1 MRAVTYGFGMRSPV
15 WRVGAALAVL
25 VAALAVGGCVEDEP
39 DTTPNP
45 EPTSTPLFESD
56 EEALAA
62 AEEAYGRY
70 QAVEAEILADGGTN
84 SERIEGLAVRD
95 ALVAAE
101 EGFADYRAN
110 GYRNIGATKFET
122 VELQHY
128 SASSEDSKDVVGL
141 YICLDFSSQDVVNAQ
156 SVSVVRPGRIVRQAF
171 EVSFDL
177 AQSGDELVLAAREPW
192 GSNDVCAA

>member
-70 QAVEAEILADGGTN
+70 QAVEDEVFADGGAG
-84 SERIEGLAVRD
+84 SERIEAVAVRD
-95 ALVAAE
+95 ALEAARL
-101 EGFADYRAN
+101 GFDELVSN
-110 GYRNIGATKFET
+110 GYRGVGRTKFDSL
-122 VELQHY
+122 ELQQF
-128 SASSEDSKDVVGL
+128 APEIETENVVIA
-141 YICLDFSSQDVVNAQ
+141 YICLDFSESDVVDQTNT
-156 SVSVVRPGRIVRQAF
+156 SIVSPDRLIRQRF

-177 AQSGDELVLAAREPW
+177 AVDEPRLILAMREPW
-192 GSNDVCAA
+192 TGAGTCG